1 MKFTEVGTSV
11 CYLMYVRAALL
22 LAPSFAL
29 AEPRLVGE
37 QNVLGLGVWARCAD
51 SMRVLRSQVSTPRLV
66 VAARLVQGLILKT
79 RARA

>member
-1 MKFTEVGTSV
+1 MPSAL
-11 CYLMYVRAALL
+11 CALL
-22 LAPSFAL
+22 SCAL
-29 AEPRLVGE
+29 AEPRLIGE
-37 QNVLGLGVWARCAD
+37 QNALGLGVWARCAD